1 MCEKKKACD
10 KKSFTIYKITGNG
23 FVYVGMTSQT
33 LSTRFRQHKHDA
45 KTEKCSISPKLC
57 QKTPPPD
64 LKALHRRLRDDSSK
78 FRIEKIKTVAG
89 SYWAAHSEELKV
101 KSRLATVK

>member
-1 MCEKKKACD
+1 MCEKKNY
-10 KKSFTIYKITGNG
+10 TIYKISGNG
-23 FVYVGMTSQT
+23 FTYVGMTTQA

-45 KTEKCSISPKLC
+45 KTEKCSVSSKLC
-57 QKTPPPD
+57 QKTPPSD

-78 FRIEKIKTVAG
+78 YKIEKIRMVSG
-89 SYWAAHSEELKV
+89 SYNAAHSEEQKV